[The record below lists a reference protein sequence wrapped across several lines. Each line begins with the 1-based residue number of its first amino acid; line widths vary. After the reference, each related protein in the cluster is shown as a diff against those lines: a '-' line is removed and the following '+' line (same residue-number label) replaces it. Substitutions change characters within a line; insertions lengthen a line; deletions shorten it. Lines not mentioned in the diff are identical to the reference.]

1 MANDQF
7 EITEQEQQFLE
18 GLRDK
23 SKRSYDVRVVIE
35 HIQGAWDVTIEE
47 PGTKRIARGT
57 GATFDEAWDN
67 MIPTQF
73 EP

>member
-1 MANDQF
+1 MTNDQF

-23 SKRSYDVRVVIE
+23 SKRSYDVRIVIE
-35 HIQGAWDVTIEE
+35 HMQGAWDITMME
-47 PGTKRIARGT
+47 PGTKRAARGT

-67 MIPTQF
+67 MLPTQF